1 MLRHVLTSGGTGK
14 DFTCR
19 VTGQTENNV
28 DDAQMWA
35 EAGTLAVTQANRD
48 VQ

>member
-1 MLRHVLTSGGTGK
+1 MLRHVLTSRGTGK

-19 VTGQTENNV
+19 VKGQTEKNV
-28 DDAQMWA
+28 DDAELCA
-35 EAGTLAVTQANRD
+35 EAGMLAVTEANRD

>member
-1 MLRHVLTSGGTGK
+1 MLRHVLTSRGTGK

-28 DDAQMWA
+28 DAELWA
-35 EAGTLAVTQANRD
+35 KDGTLAVTEANRD